1 MSLEPSQQNPPYPP
15 THYAPVPQPPVY
27 YHPESA
33 PMPVPTSGWAI
44 ASLVC
49 SLVGAPL
56 LGIIFG
62 YIAIGEV
69 RNSLGCITGAGM
81 AKAGM
86 IIGLVEMALAVVLI
100 VVWVVLF
107 FVVTSS
113 PSSYVG

>member
-1 MSLEPSQQNPPYPP
+1 MSPEPSQQNPPYPP

-69 RNSLGCITGAGM
+69 RDSFGRITGAGI

-86 IIGLVEMALAVVLI
+86 IISLVEMSLVVVLSA
-100 VVWVVLF
+100 VWVEV
-107 FVVTSS
+107 
-113 PSSYVG
+113 